1 MENSMKPS
9 ALFLRSVVIALAIAC
24 ISPGAYAKRVELKA
38 TLLSSAEV
46 PPNDSK
52 GHGMLRATLNTTT
65 DELTYHITFADLT
78 GPAVAAHFH
87 GPAMAGENGGPQVPI
102 KESPIASP
110 INGTA
115 KLTADQ
121 VTDLLAGKW
130 YFNVHT
136 KEHPGGEIR
145 GQIEK

>member
-1 MENSMKPS
+1 MKPS
-9 ALFLRSVVIALAIAC
+9 APFLRNVVIALAISCVAL
-24 ISPGAYAKRVELKA
+24 GAYAKKIELKA
-38 TLLSSAEV
+38 TLLSSTEV

-52 GHGMLRATLNTTT
+52 GHGILRATLNTTT
-65 DELTYHITFADLT
+65 DELTYHITFEDLT
-78 GPAVAAHFH
+78 GPAAAAHFH
-87 GPAMAGENGGPQVPI
+87 GPAMPGENAGVQIPI
-102 KESPIASP
+102 KETSILSPIK
-110 INGTA
+110 GTA
-115 KLTADQ
+115 TLNAGQ